1 MLRRNAAVK
10 WLLLA
15 LVLVVSQVLGTAG
28 AKAVSATSHY
38 VLLYLDHKEAFVGNE
53 TVTLDVAPTIF
64 DGSTYVPA
72 RFVGEALGFSVD
84 WNNETRTIDMKP
96 RGHDITLS
104 ADKQTIVQDGVNIA
118 FSSVARI
125 VDGTLLVKLTWL
137 ADLTGVPYTYNDELR
152 RVEMLVLN
160 TPEGIY
166 IIDQQNS
173 KPVAKF
179 TTSKK
184 IYRPGEPVKYIDLS
198 YDPDA
203 EGLVEFDWKG
213 KQDTFYASGK
223 YTISLQVADAH
234 GNKSAVYTDSIL
246 VEGPEY
252 LSEFE
257 FPIYNKPVGS
267 FIKVGW
273 DSYYRYFEKIPE
285 LEKTTSYD
293 TSRTLLVSDSPEEIR
308 QPGILYEDTI
318 NGKSR
323 LYAHHINLSG
333 KSVTFMV
340 YATNLS
346 DKPVTLT
353 TTNKGEV
360 WPTIYANIMG
370 NEATT
375 EFLNDRSAESKL
387 VIPAG
392 KTYVYSQ
399 MPVFLPGQ
407 GANVIY
413 DVESDGPLK
422 ISFVAQDTA
431 DSKPLKDLQY
441 RNELDHVRGTYTS
454 ADIAWNADLNRQMEN
469 PMKLQ
474 FGNDKSDPFLKGVD
488 AVLKTP
494 ATNYGNWGVKYNV
507 HLKNPPKMAVMLM
520 AKGGIFKGPV
530 KINGEIV
537 LVPQSGVLSAFD
549 GVIMLGRTTG
559 TEETL
564 DIEFSPPGASNLP
577 VDIIL
582 YPLRDLQ

>member
-15 LVLVVSQVLGTAG
+15 VVLVVSQVLGTVG
-28 AKAVSATSHY
+28 VKAVSATSHY
-38 VLLYLDHKEAFVGNE
+38 VLLYLDHKEAVVGSE
-53 TVTLDVAPTIF
+53 TVMLDVPPTIF

-72 RFVGEALGFSVD
+72 RFVGNTLGFSVE
-84 WNNETRTIDMKP
+84 WNNDTRTIDMKP
-96 RGHDITLS
+96 RGHEIVLS
-104 ADKQTIVQDGVNIA
+104 ADKQTIIQDGVNIP

-160 TPEGIY
+160 NPEGIY

-184 IYRPGEPVKYIDLS
+184 VYRPGEPVKYIDLS

-203 EGLVEFDWKG
+203 EGLVEFNWKG
-213 KQDTFYASGK
+213 KQDTFFASGK
-223 YTISLQVADAH
+223 YTISLEVADAH
-234 GNKSAVYTDSIL
+234 GNKSAVYSDSIL

-257 FPIYNKPVGS
+257 YPIYNKPIGS

-273 DSYYRYFEKIPE
+273 DSYYRYFDQIPE
-285 LEKTTSYD
+285 LDKTTSYD

-375 EFLNDRSAESKL
+375 EFLNDRTPESKL

-399 MPVFLPGQ
+399 MPVFLAGQ

-413 DVESDGPLK
+413 DVESNGPLK

-431 DSKPLKDLQY
+431 NQKPLKDLQY
-441 RNELDHVRGTYTS
+441 RMELDHVRGTYSS
-454 ADIAWNADLNRQMEN
+454 ADLAWDLDLNRQLEN

-474 FGNDKSDPFLKGVD
+474 IGNDKSDPFLKGYD
-488 AVLKTP
+488 AVSKTP
-494 ATNYGNWGVKYNV
+494 STNYGNWGVKYDI
-507 HLKNPPKMAVMLM
+507 HIKNPPQMGIMLM

-549 GVIMLGRTTG
+549 GVILLGRTTG
-559 TEETL
+559 KESTL

-577 VDIIL
+577 VDIVL
-582 YPLRDLQ
+582 YPLRDLD

>member
-1 MLRRNAAVK
+1 MLRRNAAAK

-15 LVLVVSQVLGTAG
+15 LVLVVSQVLGSAG

-38 VLLYLDHKEAFVGNE
+38 VLLYLDHKEAVVGSE
-53 TVTLDVAPTIF
+53 TVMLDVPPTIF

-72 RFVGEALGFSVD
+72 RFIGDTLGFYVE
-84 WNNETRTIDMKP
+84 WNNDTRTIDMKP
-96 RGHDITLS
+96 RGHEITLS
-104 ADKQTIVQDGVNIA
+104 ADKQIIIQDGVNVP

-160 TPEGIY
+160 NPEGIY

-203 EGLVEFDWKG
+203 EGLVEFNWKG
-213 KQDTFYASGK
+213 KQDTFFASGK
-223 YTISLQVADAH
+223 YTISLEVADAH
-234 GNKSAVYTDSIL
+234 GNKSDVYSDSIL
-246 VEGPEY
+246 VQGPEY
-252 LSEFE
+252 LSAFE
-257 FPIYNKPVGS
+257 YPIYNKPVGS

-273 DSYYRYFEKIPE
+273 DSYYRYFDQIPE
-285 LEKTTSYD
+285 LEKNITYD
-293 TSRTLLVSDSPEEIR
+293 PSRTLLVSDSPEEIR
-308 QPGILYEDTI
+308 EPGILYEDSI
-318 NGKSR
+318 NGKAR

-375 EFLNDRSAESKL
+375 EFLNDRTKESKL
-387 VIPAG
+387 EIPAG

-413 DVESDGPLK
+413 DVESSGPLK

-431 DSKPLKDLQY
+431 NSLPLNKLKYLMQ
-441 RNELDHVRGTYTS
+441 LDHVRGTYPT
-454 ADIAWNADLNRQMEN
+454 ADQSWDLDLNRQMES

-474 FGNDKSDPFLKGVD
+474 IGNDKSDPFVRGYD
-488 AVLKTP
+488 AVSKI
-494 ATNYGNWGVKYNV
+494 ASTNYGNWGVKYNISI
-507 HLKNPPKMAVMLM
+507 KNPPKMAIMIM
-520 AKGGIFKGPV
+520 AKGGIFKGPI

-537 LVPQSGVLSAFD
+537 LIPQSGVLSAFD
-549 GVIMLGRTTG
+549 GVIVLGRTTG

-564 DIEFSPPGASNLP
+564 DIEFSPPGASNFP
-577 VDIIL
+577 VDLIM
-582 YPLRDLQ
+582 YPLRDLK